1 MKVRSTIQNV
11 VFWISLGAIIWLIAG
26 TIAFIIGAEDKIVW
40 TCISG
45 ATLGVIG
52 IKYSVRRN
60 QRTGI

>member
-11 VFWISLGAIIWLIAG
+11 VFWISLGAIAWLVAGAIALY
-26 TIAFIIGAEDKIVW
+26 IGAETKIVW

-52 IKYSVRRN
+52 IKYSERRN
-60 QRTGI
+60 RRTGI

>member
-1 MKVRSTIQNV
+1 VKVRSTIQNV
-11 VFWISLGAIIWLIAG
+11 VFWISLGAIIWLVAGTVAFIAG
-26 TIAFIIGAEDKIVW
+26 AQEKIIW

>member
-11 VFWISLGAIIWLIAG
+11 VFWISLGAIAWLIAG
-26 TIAFIIGAEDKIVW
+26 TIAFVIGAEDKIVW
-40 TCISG
+40 TCICG
-45 ATLGVIG
+45 ASLGVIG

>member
-11 VFWISLGAIIWLIAG
+11 VFWISLGAIIWLVAG
-26 TIAFIIGAEDKIVW
+26 AIAFVVGAEDKIVW

-45 ATLGVIG
+45 ASLGVIG